1 MKENGESMIKTSV
14 AWFAVSCLVAGCA
27 SKPPTGSA
35 AAPAESAQPTEPPK
49 SDGPGPAASTEP
61 ETPAPPKELK
71 GCDKT
76 LHDFDE
82 ALSAA
87 KNECK
92 KDADCACFPGQLS
105 KIPGNDC
112 GGVVDKPTGKKLD
125 ALVKDAKKNGCGT
138 MAQCEPWTCEPIC
151 EEGRCQR
158 GPRAKKK

>member
-1 MKENGESMIKTSV
+1 MMKLLFTASL
-14 AWFAVSCLVAGCA
+14 ALVCA
-27 SKPPTGSA
+27 LSACGKKPATEEA
-35 AAPAESAQPTEPPK
+35 AAPVESAKPAEPEKAEPEAKPAESAAPE
-49 SDGPGPAASTEP
+49 AA
-61 ETPAPPKELK
+61 APPKELK

-92 KDADCACFPGQLS
+92 KDADCTCFPGQLS

-112 GGVVDKPTGKKLD
+112 GGIVDKATGKKLD

-151 EEGRCQR
+151 EEGKCQR
-158 GPRAKKK
+158 GPREKKK

>member
-1 MKENGESMIKTSV
+1 MTKIAITLSLSLLLALGACGK
-14 AWFAVSCLVAGCA
+14 
-27 SKPPTGSA
+27 KPAAEEA
-35 AAPAESAQPTEPPK
+35 AAPVESAKPAEKPTT
-49 SDGPGPAASTEP
+49 DDPGTTASAEP
-61 ETPAPPKELK
+61 EKAAPPKELK

-87 KNECK
+87 KYECK
-92 KDADCACFPGQLS
+92 KDADCSCFPGQLS

>member
-1 MKENGESMIKTSV
+1 MKLSFITALALTLS
-14 AWFAVSCLVAGCA
+14 FSLSLSSCA
-27 SKPPTGSA
+27 SKPPADA
-35 AAPAESAQPTEPPK
+35 AAPPAESAKADDSPK
-49 SDGPGPAASTEP
+49 AEDPGPPAPAEP
-61 ETPAPPKELK
+61 EAAAPPKELK

-87 KNECK
+87 TYACK
-92 KDADCACFPGQLS
+92 KDADCGCFPGQLS

-112 GGVVDKPTGKKLD
+112 GGIVEKATAKKLD

-151 EEGRCQR
+151 DEGRCQR
-158 GPRAKKK
+158 GPRKKK

>member
-1 MKENGESMIKTSV
+1 MKISFITALSLSL
-14 AWFAVSCLVAGCA
+14 ALPSCA
-27 SKPPTGSA
+27 SKAPATA
-35 AAPAESAQPTEPPK
+35 AAPPADSAKVEATPK
-49 SDGPGPAASTEP
+49 ADDPGATASAEP
-61 ETPAPPKELK
+61 EPAPVPKELK

-87 KNECK
+87 TYACK

-112 GGVVDKPTGKKLD
+112 GGIVEKATGKKLD

-151 EEGRCQR
+151 DEGRCQR